1 MTAWLNSFFF
11 STYPYIC
18 LSVFLL
24 GSLIRF
30 DRDQYT
36 WKSDSSQLLRS
47 GSLRWGSN
55 LFHVGI
61 LFLFF
66 GHGFGM
72 LTPHAVYEP
81 FIGAGAKQLV
91 AMVSGGLFGLLG
103 FIGVSILL
111 HRRLTDPRIR
121 ATSKTSDIVLL
132 VLLWAQFAL
141 GLATIPLSA
150 QHLDGG
156 MMMKLA
162 EWAQRIVTFRGG
174 TVELLAD
181 AGWVFKAHMVLGMSI
196 FLVFPFTRLVHV
208 WSGFGTLAYV
218 FRPYQLARSRRL
230 NLPQGHLAPKR
241 HVPAGGV
248 APRPVQPVPGSGSAP
263 HAHVGATAASRD

>member
-1 MTAWLNSFFF
+1 MNPLDQFLFGF
-11 STYPYIC
+11 YPYIA
-18 LSVFLL
+18 LTVFLL

-36 WKSDSSQLLRS
+36 WKSDSSQLLRA
-47 GSLRWGSN
+47 GQLRWGSN

-66 GHGFGM
+66 GHSVGM
-72 LTPHAVYEP
+72 LTPHFVYEP
-81 FIGAGAKQLV
+81 FMTAGAKQLM
-91 AMVSGGLFGLLG
+91 AMISGGLFGLLG

-111 HRRLTDPRIR
+111 HRRLSDVRIR
-121 ATSKTSDIVLL
+121 VNSKTSDIVLL
-132 VLLWAQFAL
+132 VLLWLQFAL

-162 EWAQRIVTFRGG
+162 EWAQRIVTFRAGAP
-174 TVELLAD
+174 ELLAE
-181 AGWVFKAHMVLGMSI
+181 AGWVFKAHMFLGMSI
-196 FLVFPFTRLVHV
+196 FLIFPFTRLVHV

-218 FRPYQLARSRRL
+218 VRPYQLVRSRRL
-230 NLPQGHLAPKR
+230 GM
-241 HVPAGGV
+241 
-248 APRPVQPVPGSGSAP
+248 APRAP
-263 HAHVGATAASRD
+263 LSQRDRAA